1 MLVVAILQME
11 VLEDAAGQDSQGGG
25 DDIVRFLV
33 CVLYLHSLLG
43 RWVGWSRWVQADLSC
58 TTILYTTPLP
68 TIRLYMI
75 NFNSMISNNK
85 ITIVDLGKII
95 LLCVV

>member
-33 CVLYLHSLLG
+33 GVLYLHSLLG
-43 RWVGWSRWVQADLSC
+43 RWVGWSGWVQAEVWY
-58 TTILYTTPLP
+58 TIL
-68 TIRLYMI
+68 LYMI
-75 NFNSMISNNK
+75 NINTMISNTK
-85 ITIVDLGKII
+85 STFVYLGII
-95 LLCVV
+95 IMLCVV